1 MSAFAGF
8 ARTFL
13 RVALYPPLALTAFGD
28 YLFSGASAS
37 LPARVK
43 WLHRVAL
50 LHAKWLGMRVRVHG
64 PVPTSGLIVANH
76 LGYLDI
82 IGLANAGKFSFISK
96 HEVAGWPVFG
106 AYARK
111 GATIFVNREQR
122 GSVADVVTQMR
133 EHVAAGVPIVFFPE
147 GTSTGGDTVLPFRSS
162 LFEPVVQ
169 LGCSIA
175 ACGLHYSLPGGS
187 VADEVAY
194 WRDMDF
200 APHLFNLLRRTGLTL
215 DVHFGPSQPRT
226 ADRKALAR
234 EMHAEVCALAGL
246 PGRPEK

>member
-8 ARTFL
+8 ARTL
-13 RVALYPPLALTAFGD
+13 CRVALYPPLALTAFGD

-37 LPARVK
+37 LRTRIQ
-43 WLHRVAL
+43 WLRRVAR

-82 IGLANAGKFSFISK
+82 VGLANAGEFSFISK
-96 HEVAGWPVFG
+96 HEVAAWPVFG

-111 GATIFVNREQR
+111 GGTIFVNREQR
-122 GSVADVVTQMR
+122 SSVADVVTQMR

-147 GTSTGGDTVLPFRSS
+147 GTSTGGNTVLPFRSS

-169 LGCSIA
+169 LGCPIA
-175 ACGLHYSLPGGS
+175 ACGLRYSLPGGS

-194 WRDMDF
+194 WRDMSF
-200 APHLFNLLRRTGLTL
+200 GPHLFNLLRKTGLTL
-215 DVHFGPSQPRT
+215 DVHFGPSHHRT
-226 ADRKALAR
+226 SDRKALSR
-234 EMHAEVCALAGL
+234 EMHTEVRTLAGL
-246 PGRPEK
+246 PEPAKK